1 MAKLM
6 LIGKVAQVE
15 LTCDDEAGEW
25 IATCALHA
33 HYRDAEGRRKAACT
47 WTYRFGTVEDAA
59 DYASD
64 HADGKVH

>member
-25 IATCALHA
+25 IATC
-33 HYRDAEGRRKAACT
+33 RKHERVWKCT

-64 HADGKVH
+64 HADGKAR